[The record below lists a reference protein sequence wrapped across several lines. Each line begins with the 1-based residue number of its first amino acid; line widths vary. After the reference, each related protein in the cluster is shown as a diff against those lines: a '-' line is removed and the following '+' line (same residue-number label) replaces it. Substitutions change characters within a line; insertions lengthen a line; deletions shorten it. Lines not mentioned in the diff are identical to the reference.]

1 MKVIEKFK
9 HVRFGWKHLLIIFL
23 VLIVFQAF
31 VSQLEQNTLRNL
43 LSETMNWYKQN
54 SAEQIG
60 NLTTTSLE
68 LLLESN
74 GFEETGDRTSR
85 EKSLLHSLN
94 SILKQ
99 PLMNRNVEKICVI
112 FPYQGRFIALDLG
125 RTLYSYFYDHQVS
138 EGSVNPLYRD
148 AVARYVGIHNDMMR
162 SELITSFQEGQ
173 NIFHVYVPLA
183 PHGEYAGAVYMKI
196 HPDVASIS
204 QQILGSFNNTVLV
217 FSAFILV
224 GLLIIFYVATY
235 TIVERDEAWEL
246 LYNERERRMREH
258 ITQKREHLFAKRIY
272 HAHHKAEKVV
282 GFINEDLDHM
292 DEINLKETKYR
303 ISKYANFIARVIY
316 DMKWYN
322 PPLQTIRSHVFNT
335 NLNEVLRFMVK
346 HIFQRTSQV
355 VRAIQFEFNLDE
367 NLPPVHVNEFVVWEI
382 VEPLLQNSIDHSDR
396 DVVTIRI
403 STGYDPAERKST
415 LMIEDN
421 GKGILRDLLA
431 EDESGVKRI
440 FMEGMS
446 TKEEAEHHGYGC
458 YLAYEIAKRCGWR
471 LDAANVDA
479 GGSRFSLVINN

>member
-74 GFEETGDRTSR
+74 GFQEGDDRMSR
-85 EKSLLHSLN
+85 ERSLLHSLN

-112 FPYQGRFIALDLG
+112 FPYRGRFVALDLG
-125 RTLYSYFYDHQVS
+125 RTLYAYFYDHRVS
-138 EGSVNPLYRD
+138 GENINPAYRD

-196 HPDVASIS
+196 HPDVSSIS

-246 LYNERERRMREH
+246 LYNERERRMREN
-258 ITQKREHLFAKRIY
+258 ITQKREHLFTKRIY

-292 DEINLKETKYR
+292 DGGNLTETKYR

-346 HIFQRTSQV
+346 YIFQRTSRV
-355 VRAIQFEFNLDE
+355 VQAIRFDLDLDD

-382 VEPLLQNSIDHSDR
+382 VEPLLQNAIDHSDT
-396 DVVTIRI
+396 DVVVI
-403 STGYDPAERKST
+403 SIGTRHDPVERKSRLT
-415 LMIEDN
+415 IQDN
-421 GKGILRDLLA
+421 GKGIRPDLLA
-431 EDESGVKRI
+431 KDESGVKRI

-458 YLAYEIAKRCGWR
+458 YLANEIAKRCGWR
-471 LDAANVDA
+471 IDAENVEA
-479 GGSRFSLVINN
+479 GGSRFTLEINH